1 MSAIT
6 FNQFVP
12 TNLVSKGAVIATAN
26 GTGSVDIVFADLI
39 GVPQARIKQVVV
51 GNVTYRQ
58 SGTNPEITGYNILTG
73 AFTCVDPVD
82 VDVPCVAYYEAT

>member
-12 TNLVSKGAVIATAN
+12 NNIVTKCAVIATAT
-26 GTGSVDIVFADLI
+26 GTGSVDIVFTDLI
-39 GVPQARIKQVVV
+39 GIPQSRIKQVVV

-58 SGTNPEITGYNILTG
+58 SGTNPEITGYNSATG
-73 AFTCVDPVD
+73 TFTCVDAVD
-82 VDVPCVAYYEAT
+82 VDVPCVAYYTPV